1 VNGNPSSPNDTSNTS
16 VVPQGGE
23 PEQAQPA
30 GAMPDGLVPRQAG
43 GADSDGAGVLDA
55 GPARAPAGSRKARWR
70 RPEMLQPDVLRAY
83 WLSPAGL
90 VILAATGL
98 ALALRLFMLSRPL
111 FLTGVTEYDDG
122 VYLGGAIRL
131 ISGAMPYHGFAF
143 VQPPGILLLMAPVA
157 VIAKVSTA
165 THAMAA
171 ARLLTVLAS
180 ALCVPLV
187 GYLVRYRG
195 VFVTVVSCGILAVY
209 PDDITTAH
217 TLILEPWMNLLL
229 LIGVCAAFRRGRLT
243 SPQRLFWAGVAIGF
257 AGAVKYWAVLPAFA
271 LLVVCLV
278 TPTPARS
285 VRRRRTAGYALGVM
299 AGFAVP
305 VLPFAAAGPGLYLRS
320 TLLDQASRASSAVP
334 ASLRLAHLTG
344 LIDILNGKGEISLHS
359 GTHSL
364 FASGGVATTATT
376 SAGWGPYILAGLGAA
391 VLALGYLWRPRRS
404 SPLEWFALAS
414 CLSAVAALLAYSA
427 FFYHYADFVA
437 PWLAISV
444 GCAAG
449 TLCRAFSDR
458 PAVRRSLIAV
468 AVALV
473 LGLGLFQAR
482 ELSGLHTTSI
492 YPDKA
497 AIPAGSCV
505 VTDEV
510 SLTLAANRFSTGAGC
525 PDVLDSLATTL
536 VEDNGVSVQGGAKAA
551 PRAVAAWTWIF
562 GHAQYVWLSP
572 DSDRRIPWT
581 RGLEQWFAR
590 HYKRVNVHRGL
601 GQVYKRRS
609 LGNFSSQQRQLF
621 AVAALDEFEAEAA
634 LDAEVA
640 VGDLAVER

>member
-1 VNGNPSSPNDTSNTS
+1 MNGNPSSPNDTSYTS
-16 VVPQGGE
+16 VVPEGGT
-23 PEQAQPA
+23 PGGVSVPAPRPA
-30 GAMPDGLVPRQAG
+30 GDAPEPVTPG
-43 GADSDGAGVLDA
+43 G
-55 GPARAPAGSRKARWR
+55 R
-70 RPEMLQPDVLRAY
+70 RPRMLRPDVLRAY

-90 VILAATGL
+90 VIAAATAL
-98 ALALRLFMLSRPL
+98 SLALRLFMLSRPM

-131 ISGAMPYHGFAF
+131 ISGEVPYHGFAF
-143 VQPPGILLLMAPVA
+143 VQPPGMLLLMAPVA

-180 ALCVPLV
+180 TLCVPLV
-187 GYLVRYRG
+187 GSLVRYRG

-229 LIGVCAAFRRGRLT
+229 LIGVCVAFRRGRLT
-243 SPQRLFWAGVAIGF
+243 SPQRLFWAGVVIGV
-257 AGAVKYWAVLPAFA
+257 AGAVKYWAVLPGLA

-278 TPTPARS
+278 TPTPAGP
-285 VRRRRTAGYALGVM
+285 VRRRRTWGYALGVV

-320 TLLDQASRASSAVP
+320 TLLDQASRAGTEVP
-334 ASLRLAHLTG
+334 TSMRLAHITG
-344 LIDILNGKGEISLHS
+344 LIDILNGKGQITLHS

-364 FASGGVATTATT
+364 FASGGVATTATA
-376 SAGWGPYILAGLGAA
+376 SAGWAPFIIAAVIAA
-391 VLALGYLWRPRRS
+391 VLALGYLWRPARS

-414 CLSAVAALLAYSA
+414 CLAAVAAVLSYSA
-427 FFYHYADFVA
+427 FFYHYSDFVA
-437 PWLAISV
+437 PWLALSV

-458 PAVRRSLIAV
+458 PGLRRSLIGV
-468 AVALV
+468 AVV
-473 LGLGLFQAR
+473 IILGLAGFQAR
-482 ELSGLHTTSI
+482 ELSGLHTTSV

-497 AIPAGSCV
+497 AIAAGSCV

-510 SLTLAANRFSTGAGC
+510 SLTLAANRFSTQPSC

-536 VEDNGVSVQGGAKAA
+536 VEDNGVSVQGGAKASA
-551 PRAVAAWTWIF
+551 RAVAAWTWIF

-581 RGLEQWFAR
+581 HGLEQWFGR
-590 HYKRVNVHRGL
+590 HYKRIDIHRGL
-601 GQVYKRRS
+601 GQVYRR
-609 LGNFSSQQRQLF
+609 RT
-621 AVAALDEFEAEAA
+621 
-634 LDAEVA
+634 
-640 VGDLAVER
+640 

>member
-1 VNGNPSSPNDTSNTS
+1 VNGNPSSPNETSYTS
-16 VVPQGGE
+16 VVSEGGT
-23 PEQAQPA
+23 PGGTKVPA
-30 GAMPDGLVPRQAG
+30 PRPAEDPPGSVTPG
-43 GADSDGAGVLDA
+43 G
-55 GPARAPAGSRKARWR
+55 R
-70 RPEMLQPDVLRAY
+70 RQRMLRPDVLRAY
-83 WLSPAGL
+83 WLSPVGL
-90 VILAATGL
+90 VIAAATAL
-98 ALALRLFMLSRPL
+98 SLALRLFLLSRPL

-131 ISGAMPYHGFAF
+131 ISGSTPYHDFAF

-187 GYLVRYRG
+187 GHLVRYRG

-209 PDDITTAH
+209 PDDITAAH
-217 TLILEPWMNLLL
+217 TLMLEPWMNLLL
-229 LIGVCAAFRRGRLT
+229 LVGVCAAFRRGRLA
-243 SPQRLFWAGVAIGF
+243 SPQRLFLAGLAIGF
-257 AGAVKYWAVLPAFA
+257 AGAVKYWAVLPALA
-271 LLVVCLV
+271 LLVACVV
-278 TPTPARS
+278 TPTPAGP
-285 VRRRRTAGYALGVM
+285 VRRRRASGYALGVV

-305 VLPFAAAGPGLYLRS
+305 ILPFAAAGPGLYLRS
-320 TLLDQASRASSAVP
+320 TLLDQASRAGSAVP
-334 ASLRLAHLTG
+334 ASLRLAHITG
-344 LIDILNGKGEISLHS
+344 LIDVLNGKGQINLHS

-364 FASGGVATTATT
+364 FASGGVAATATT
-376 SAGWGPYILAGLGAA
+376 SAGWAPFIVASLVAA

-414 CLSAVAALLAYSA
+414 CLSAVAAVLAYSA

-437 PWLAISV
+437 PWLAVSV
-444 GCAAG
+444 GCAAA
-449 TLCRAFSDR
+449 TLGRALSDR
-458 PAVRRSLIAV
+458 SGVRRSLIAV

-473 LGLGLFQAR
+473 LGVSVFQAR

-505 VTDEV
+505 VADEV
-510 SLTLAANRFSTGAGC
+510 SLTLAANRFSTAPGC
-525 PDVLDSLATTL
+525 PDVLDSLAVTL
-536 VEDNGVSVQGGAKAA
+536 VEDNGVSVQGGAAA
-551 PRAVAAWTWIF
+551 SARAVSAWSWIF

-581 RGLEQWFAR
+581 PGLEQWFAR
-590 HYKRVNVHRGL
+590 HFKRVTVRRGL
-601 GQVYKRRS
+601 GQVYQRRT
-609 LGNFSSQQRQLF
+609 
-621 AVAALDEFEAEAA
+621 
-634 LDAEVA
+634 
-640 VGDLAVER
+640 

>member
-1 VNGNPSSPNDTSNTS
+1 
-16 VVPQGGE
+16 
-23 PEQAQPA
+23 
-30 GAMPDGLVPRQAG
+30 MFR
-43 GADSDGAGVLDA
+43 
-55 GPARAPAGSRKARWR
+55 
-70 RPEMLQPDVLRAY
+70 PDVLRAY

-98 ALALRLFMLSRPL
+98 SLALRLFMLSRPL

-131 ISGAMPYHGFAF
+131 ISGSVPYHGFAF

-187 GYLVRYRG
+187 GHLVRYRG

-229 LIGVCAAFRRGRLT
+229 LIGVCAAFRRGRLA

-257 AGAVKYWAVLPAFA
+257 AGAVKYWAVLPALA

-278 TPTPARS
+278 TPTPAGP
-285 VRRRRTAGYALGVM
+285 VRRRRTCGYALGVV

-320 TLLDQASRASSAVP
+320 TLLDQASRAGSAVP
-334 ASLRLAHLTG
+334 ASLRLAHITG
-344 LIDILNGKGEISLHS
+344 LIDVLNGKGQITLHS

-364 FASGGVATTATT
+364 FASRGVAATATT
-376 SAGWGPYILAGLGAA
+376 GAGWAPFLVAAIVAA
-391 VLALGYLWRPRRS
+391 VLAVGYLWRPVRS

-437 PWLAISV
+437 PWLALSV

-458 PAVRRSLIAV
+458 P
-468 AVALV
+468 
-473 LGLGLFQAR
+473 
-482 ELSGLHTTSI
+482 
-492 YPDKA
+492 
-497 AIPAGSCV
+497 
-505 VTDEV
+505 
-510 SLTLAANRFSTGAGC
+510 
-525 PDVLDSLATTL
+525 
-536 VEDNGVSVQGGAKAA
+536 GGAALA
-551 PRAVAAWTWIF
+551 DRGGRGARSRPGRLPGPRAVGAARDEHLPGQG
-562 GHAQYVWLSP
+562 GHPGRLL
-572 DSDRRIPWT
+572 RGNR
-581 RGLEQWFAR
+581 RGLADARGQPVLDRAGLPGRARFAGHHAGGGQR
-590 HYKRVNVHRGL
+590 DLGPGRRQGVGAGRVGVD
-601 GQVYKRRS
+601 V
-609 LGNFSSQQRQLF
+609 
-621 AVAALDEFEAEAA
+621 
-634 LDAEVA
+634 
-640 VGDLAVER
+640 DLRPRPVRVVVERQRPAHSLDPRARAVVRAPLQAR

>member
-1 VNGNPSSPNDTSNTS
+1 VNGNPSSPNDTSHAS
-16 VVPQGGE
+16 VVPEGGE
-23 PEQAQPA
+23 SLRAASGQATPE
-30 GAMPDGLVPRQAG
+30 GLVPHQAG
-43 GADSDGAGVLDA
+43 EPAAPGRADVPAAGDS
-55 GPARAPAGSRKARWR
+55 P
-70 RPEMLQPDVLRAY
+70 RPEAGTTRGQRPRMFRPDVLRAY

-98 ALALRLFMLSRPL
+98 SLALRLFILSRPL

-131 ISGAMPYHGFAF
+131 ISGSAPYHGFAF

-171 ARLLTVLAS
+171 ARLLTVFAS

-187 GYLVRYRG
+187 GHLVRYRG

-229 LIGVCAAFRRGRLT
+229 LIGVCAAFRRGRLA
-243 SPQRLFWAGVAIGF
+243 SPRRLFWAGVAIGF
-257 AGAVKYWAVLPAFA
+257 AGAVKYWAVLPALA

-278 TPTPARS
+278 TPTPAGP
-285 VRRRRTAGYALGVM
+285 VRRRRTWGYALGVV

-320 TLLDQASRASSAVP
+320 TLLDQASRAGSVVP
-334 ASLRLAHLTG
+334 ASLRLAHITG
-344 LIDILNGKGEISLHS
+344 LIDILNGKGQINLHS

-364 FASGGVATTATT
+364 FAARGVAATATT
-376 SAGWGPYILAGLGAA
+376 GAGWAPFLVAA
-391 VLALGYLWRPRRS
+391 IVAVVLALGYLWRPARS

-414 CLSAVAALLAYSA
+414 CLSAVLAVLAYSA

-437 PWLAISV
+437 PWLALSV

-458 PAVRRSLIAV
+458 PEVRRSLIAV
-468 AVALV
+468 AVVLV
-473 LGLGLFQAR
+473 LGLGVFQAR
-482 ELSGLHTTSI
+482 ELSGLGATSI

-510 SLTLAANRFSTGAGC
+510 SLTLAANRFSTVPGC

-536 VEDNGVSVQGGAKAA
+536 VEDNGISVQGGAKASA
-551 PRAVAAWTWIF
+551 RAVSAWRWIF
-562 GHAQYVWLSP
+562 GHAQYVWLSS
-572 DSDRRIPWT
+572 DSGRRIPWT

-590 HYKRVNVHRGL
+590 NFERLTVHRGL
-601 GQVYKRRS
+601 GQVYKHRT
-609 LGNFSSQQRQLF
+609 
-621 AVAALDEFEAEAA
+621 
-634 LDAEVA
+634 
-640 VGDLAVER
+640 

>member
-1 VNGNPSSPNDTSNTS
+1 
-16 VVPQGGE
+16 
-23 PEQAQPA
+23 
-30 GAMPDGLVPRQAG
+30 
-43 GADSDGAGVLDA
+43 
-55 GPARAPAGSRKARWR
+55 
-70 RPEMLQPDVLRAY
+70 MLRPDVLRAY

-90 VILAATGL
+90 VIAAATGL
-98 ALALRLFMLSRPL
+98 SLALRLFMLSRPL

-122 VYLGGAIRL
+122 VYLGGAIHL
-131 ISGAMPYHGFAF
+131 ISGEMPYHGFAF
-143 VQPPGILLLMAPVA
+143 VQPPGMLLLMAPVA

-180 ALCVPLV
+180 AACVPLV

-195 VFVTVVSCGILAVY
+195 VFVTLVSCGILAVY

-229 LIGVCAAFRRGRLT
+229 LIGVCVAFRRGRLT
-243 SPQRLFWAGVAIGF
+243 SPQRLFWAGVVIGV
-257 AGAVKYWAVLPAFA
+257 AGAVKYWAVLPALA

-278 TPTPARS
+278 TPTPAGP
-285 VRRRRTAGYALGVM
+285 VRRRRTWGYALGVV

-305 VLPFAAAGPGLYLRS
+305 VLPFVAAGPGLYLRS
-320 TLLDQASRASSAVP
+320 TLLDQASRAGSAVP
-334 ASLRLAHLTG
+334 ASMRLAHITG
-344 LIDILNGKGEISLHS
+344 LIDILNGRGQITLHS

-364 FASGGVATTATT
+364 FASGGVATTATA
-376 SAGWGPYILAGLGAA
+376 SAGWAPFIVAGGHRRRA
-391 VLALGYLWRPRRS
+391 RPRL
-404 SPLEWFALAS
+404 P
-414 CLSAVAALLAYSA
+414 VAARPLVPARVVRPRQLPLRGGGGARLLGVLLSLRRTSWRRGWRCRSA
-427 FFYHYADFVA
+427 AR
-437 PWLAISV
+437 PGRS
-444 GCAAG
+444 AARSPSG
-449 TLCRAFSDR
+449 PGL
-458 PAVRRSLIAV
+458 RRSLIAV
-468 AVALV
+468 AAVLI
-473 LGLGLFQAR
+473 LGLAVFQAR

-510 SLTLAANRFSTGAGC
+510 SLTLAANRFSTQPGC

-536 VEDNGVSVQGGAKAA
+536 VEDNGVSVQGGAKASA
-551 PRAVAAWTWIF
+551 RAVAAWTWIF

-590 HYKRVNVHRGL
+590 HYKRIDVHRGL
-601 GQVYKRRS
+601 GLVYRR
-609 LGNFSSQQRQLF
+609 RT
-621 AVAALDEFEAEAA
+621 
-634 LDAEVA
+634 
-640 VGDLAVER
+640 

>member
-1 VNGNPSSPNDTSNTS
+1 VNGNPSSPNDTSHTW
-16 VVPQGGE
+16 VVPEGGE
-23 PEQAQPA
+23 PERAASPEA
-30 GAMPDGLVPRQAG
+30 TPGGLVPRQAG
-43 GADSDGAGVLDA
+43 ECAAPGDADVPEAGSDGAC
-55 GPARAPAGSRKARWR
+55 AGSGRVRGR
-70 RPEMLQPDVLRAY
+70 RPRPFRPDVLRAY
-83 WLSPAGL
+83 WLSPVGL

-98 ALALRLFMLSRPL
+98 SLGLRLFLLSRPL

-122 VYLGGAIRL
+122 VYLGGAIRF
-131 ISGAMPYHGFAF
+131 ISGDVPYHDFAF

-171 ARLLTVLAS
+171 ARLLTVFAS
-180 ALCVPLV
+180 VACVPLV
-187 GYLVRYRG
+187 GHLVRYRG

-209 PDDITTAH
+209 PDDITAAH

-243 SPQRLFWAGVAIGF
+243 SPRRLFWAGAAIGF
-257 AGAVKYWAVLPAFA
+257 AGAVKYWAVLPALA

-278 TPTPARS
+278 APTPAGP
-285 VRRRRTAGYALGVM
+285 VRRRRTCGYALGVV

-320 TLLDQASRASSAVP
+320 TLLDQASRAGSAVP
-334 ASLRLAHLTG
+334 ASLRLAHITG
-344 LIDILNGKGEISLHS
+344 LIDILNGKGQISLHS

-364 FASGGVATTATT
+364 FASGGVAATATA
-376 SAGWGPYILAGLGAA
+376 SAGWAPYIVALVVGA
-391 VLALGYLWRPRRS
+391 VLALGYLWRPARS

-427 FFYHYADFVA
+427 FFYHYAAFVA
-437 PWLAISV
+437 PWLALSV

-458 PAVRRSLIAV
+458 PGVRRSLIAV

-473 LGLGLFQAR
+473 LGLAVFQGR

-510 SLTLAANRFSTGAGC
+510 SLTLAANRFSTAPGC

-536 VEDNGVSVQGGAKAA
+536 VEDNGISVQGGAKASA
-551 PRAVAAWTWIF
+551 RAVSAWTWIF
-562 GHAQYVWLSP
+562 GHAQYVWLSS
-572 DSDRRIPWT
+572 DSNRRIPWT
-581 RGLEQWFAR
+581 HGLERWFAR
-590 HYKRVNVHRGL
+590 HFERLKVHRGL
-601 GQVYKRRS
+601 GQVYKRRT
-609 LGNFSSQQRQLF
+609 
-621 AVAALDEFEAEAA
+621 
-634 LDAEVA
+634 
-640 VGDLAVER
+640 

>member
-1 VNGNPSSPNDTSNTS
+1 VNGNPSSPNDTSSTS
-16 VVPQGGE
+16 VVPE
-23 PEQAQPA
+23 SAA
-30 GAMPDGLVPRQAG
+30 TG
-43 GADSDGAGVLDA
+43 GAAVPAPREAGDPP
-55 GPARAPAGSRKARWR
+55 GPAEPRGR
-70 RPEMLQPDVLRAY
+70 RPQMLRPDVLRAY

-90 VILAATGL
+90 VIAAAT
-98 ALALRLFMLSRPL
+98 ALSLTLRLFMLSRPL

-122 VYLGGAIRL
+122 VYLGGAIHL
-131 ISGAMPYHGFAF
+131 ISGEVPYHGFAF
-143 VQPPGILLLMAPVA
+143 VQPPGMLLLMAPVA

-180 ALCVPLV
+180 AACVPLV

-195 VFVTVVSCGILAVY
+195 VFVTLVSCGILAVY

-229 LIGVCAAFRRGRLT
+229 LIGVCVAFRRGRLT
-243 SPQRLFWAGVAIGF
+243 SPQRLFWAGVVIGV
-257 AGAVKYWAVLPAFA
+257 AGAVKYWAVLPALA
-271 LLVVCLV
+271 LLMVCLLTR
-278 TPTPARS
+278 TPGGP
-285 VRRRRTAGYALGVM
+285 VRRRRTWGYALGVV

-305 VLPFAAAGPGLYLRS
+305 VLPFVAAGPGLYLRS
-320 TLLDQASRASSAVP
+320 TLLDQASRAGSAVP
-334 ASLRLAHLTG
+334 ASMRLAHITG
-344 LIDILNGKGEISLHS
+344 LIDILNDRGQITLHS

-364 FASGGVATTATT
+364 FASGGVATTATA
-376 SAGWGPYILAGLGAA
+376 SAGWAPYIVAGVIAA
-391 VLALGYLWRPRRS
+391 VLAAGYLWRPARS

-414 CLSAVAALLAYSA
+414 CLLAVAAVLSYSA

-437 PWLAISV
+437 PWLALSV

-449 TLCRAFSDR
+449 TLCRAFSER
-458 PAVRRSLIAV
+458 PGLRRSLIAV
-468 AVALV
+468 AAVLV
-473 LGLGLFQAR
+473 LGLAVFQAR

-510 SLTLAANRFSTGAGC
+510 SLTLAANRFSTQPGC

-536 VEDNGVSVQGGAKAA
+536 VEDNGVSVQGGAKASA
-551 PRAVAAWTWIF
+551 RAVAAWTWIF

-581 RGLEQWFAR
+581 GGLERWFAR
-590 HYKRVNVHRGL
+590 HYKRIDVHRGL
-601 GQVYKRRS
+601 GQVYRR
-609 LGNFSSQQRQLF
+609 RT
-621 AVAALDEFEAEAA
+621 
-634 LDAEVA
+634 
-640 VGDLAVER
+640 

>member
-1 VNGNPSSPNDTSNTS
+1 VNGDPSSPNDASSTS
-16 VVPQGGE
+16 VVPEGE
-23 PEQAQPA
+23 QPERAASAQATPKR
-30 GAMPDGLVPRQAG
+30 LVPRQRDDRVTQGAG
-43 GADSDGAGVLDA
+43 DGAT
-55 GPARAPAGSRKARWR
+55 AGSAGASPGLATRGR
-70 RPEMLQPDVLRAY
+70 RPSVLQPDALRAY
-83 WLSPAGL
+83 WLSPTGL

-98 ALALRLFMLSRPL
+98 ALGLRLFILSRPL

-131 ISGAMPYHGFAF
+131 ISGSVPYHEYAF

-165 THAMAA
+165 THAMAV

-180 ALCVPLV
+180 AACVPLV
-187 GYLVRYRG
+187 GHLVRYRG
-195 VFVTVVSCGILAVY
+195 VFVTLVSCGILAVY

-243 SPQRLFWAGVAIGF
+243 SPRRLFWAGVAIGF
-257 AGAVKYWAVLPAFA
+257 AGAVKYWAVLPALV
-271 LLVVCLV
+271 LLAVCLA
-278 TPTPARS
+278 TLTSAGS
-285 VRRRRTAGYALGVM
+285 AGRRRTWTYGLGVV

-320 TLLDQASRASSAVP
+320 TLLDQASRAGSAVP
-334 ASLRLAHLTG
+334 ASLRLAHITG
-344 LIDILNGKGEISLHS
+344 LIDILNVKGQINLHS

-364 FASGGVATTATT
+364 FATRGAAATPTA
-376 SAGWGPYILAGLGAA
+376 SAGWAPFIVAVAAAA

-437 PWLAISV
+437 PWLAISF

-468 AVALV
+468 ATALV
-473 LGLGLFQAR
+473 LGLAVFQAR
-482 ELSGLHTTSI
+482 ELSGLQATSI

-497 AIPAGSCV
+497 VIPAGACV

-510 SLTLAANRFSTGAGC
+510 SLTLAANRFSTRAGC
-525 PDVLDSLATTL
+525 PDVLDSLAATL
-536 VEDNGVSVQGGAKAA
+536 VEDNGISVQGGAKASA
-551 PRAVAAWTWIF
+551 RAVSAWTWIF
-562 GHAQYVWLSP
+562 GHAQYVWLSS
-572 DSDRRIPWT
+572 DSSRRIPWT
-581 RGLEQWFAR
+581 HGLERWFAA
-590 HYKRVNVHRGL
+590 HFKRLKVHRGL
-601 GQVYKRRS
+601 GKVYERRT
-609 LGNFSSQQRQLF
+609 
-621 AVAALDEFEAEAA
+621 
-634 LDAEVA
+634 
-640 VGDLAVER
+640 